1 VAKKNTPVE
10 QPAGPASD
18 AQGRTVIDP
27 TRNVL
32 DLVEAAVKRQDDLR
46 KVEAASIKDQLEVRQ
61 SARERELE
69 ASIKLVNTR
78 LEGMDK
84 ATDLRL
90 AAINNVPDLIE
101 AAVSHI
107 EHLMDEKLNSIDL
120 RFIERDT
127 RTSQAAETSQK
138 ALDAALLAA
147 AALVNQQNEANATA
161 ATVQTLSFTKQI
173 DQIIVLTERQQ
184 KSSDDRLAEL
194 KERIDRGDGS
204 SAGIRDSRTDSRA
217 SNSQVV
223 ALIVAVLFMM
233 QVGLALFIAF
243 KKP

>member
-1 VAKKNTPVE
+1 VNDLTAAKAGGPV
-10 QPAGPASD
+10 PAMPLSPDPTILTREASD
-18 AQGRTVIDP
+18 RAKESADKVDTLRD
-27 TRNVL
+27 
-32 DLVEAAVKRQDDLR
+32 EAMQ
-46 KVEAASIKDQLEVRQ
+46 
-61 SARERELE
+61 RELALRQTMRE
-69 ASIKLVNTR
+69 HETQSLRELLDVR
-78 LEGMDK
+78 LAAMDK

-90 AAINNVPDLIE
+90 AAINAIPELIA
-101 AAVSHI
+101 AAVTHL
-107 EHLMDEKLNSIDL
+107 ENLMDERLSSVDL
-120 RFIERDT
+120 RFTERDT

-204 SAGIRDSRTDSRA
+204 SAGVRVATTDRQ
-217 SNSQVV
+217 SNNNLIIAVV
-223 ALIVAVLFMM
+223 TAVLFVVS
-233 QVGLALFIAF
+233 VGVSVVAIILR
-243 KKP
+243 